1 MLKDSGEVSLET
13 LLVTVLNVVAV
24 YLAAFTYHLNWTGVL
39 TVMII
44 ASLFTAGITHM
55 ILSKLAAVKSRA
67 QMLVS
72 ETVGVLGVALVS
84 SLAVLLILTMR
95 FNLPE
100 ALGISLLSGLLTAL
114 LRFLFSL
121 GA

>member
-1 MLKDSGEVSLET
+1 MKDSGEISLET

-24 YLAAFTYHLNWTGVL
+24 YLAAFTYRLNWTGVL
-39 TVMII
+39 TVMIV
-44 ASLFTAGITHM
+44 ASLFTATVTHV
-55 ILSKLAAVKSRA
+55 ILSKLMAVKSRT
-67 QMLVS
+67 QMLIS
-72 ETVGVLGVALVS
+72 ETVGVIGVALVS

-114 LRFLFSL
+114 LRFLFSM

>member
-24 YLAAFTYHLNWTGVL
+24 YLAAFTYRLNWTGVL
-39 TVMII
+39 TVMIV
-44 ASLFTAGITHM
+44 ASLFTASVTHM
-55 ILSKLAAVKSRA
+55 ILTKLAAVKSRG
-67 QMLVS
+67 QMLIR
-72 ETVGVLGVALVS
+72 ETVGVLGVALLS

-114 LRFLFSL
+114 LRFLFSM

>member
-1 MLKDSGEVSLET
+1 MMKDSGEVSLEA

-24 YLAAFTYHLNWTGVL
+24 YLAAFTYRLNWTGVL
-39 TVMII
+39 TVMIL
-44 ASLFTAGITHM
+44 ASLFTAGLTHM

-67 QMLVS
+67 QMLIS
-72 ETVGVLGVALVS
+72 ETLGALGVALVS

-114 LRFLFSL
+114 LRVVFSM